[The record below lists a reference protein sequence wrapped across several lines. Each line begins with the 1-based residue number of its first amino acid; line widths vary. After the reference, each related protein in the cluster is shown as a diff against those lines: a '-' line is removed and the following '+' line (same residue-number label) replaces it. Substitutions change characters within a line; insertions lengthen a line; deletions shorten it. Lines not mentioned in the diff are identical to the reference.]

1 MNEQAKEI
9 LAQMMQRVLDGVDTA
24 ADFAAQE
31 VPIVVEQFLMWHII
45 ESLIFFASGV
55 VLLLIGTAYPIFVF
69 TRKPVKGEETFWFF
83 ASGNRSG
90 MESSTMFA
98 AIPIALGCAMM
109 AANIGWLK
117 IWIAPKLYLLE
128 YGASLIK

>member
-9 LAQMMQRVLDGVDTA
+9 IAQMLQRALDGVDTA

-31 VPIVVEQFLMWHII
+31 IPEVVDQLLMWHAV
-45 ESLIFFASGV
+45 ESLVGMSIAIMMNVALIPAWKKGIPFIKNYSQDDTDRIFIAIMGCAVSAV
-55 VLLLIGTAYPIFVF
+55 VLLV
-69 TRKPVKGEETFWFF
+69 
-83 ASGNRSG
+83 
-90 MESSTMFA
+90 ST
-98 AIPIALGCAMM
+98 IPFSLT
-109 AANIGWLK
+109 WLK